1 MFPTVFQTRGVSMNN
16 EADIRAGL
24 MAELF
29 PRGVPRLWCPLL
41 THYDDDGSIDLNRMS
56 AHLAHLSRWVKGY
69 LIPGT
74 TGDGWELNDR
84 ETMEIVR
91 FSVAE
96 ARKRDLVL
104 LIGVLR
110 PETAEVER
118 VLNEIISLIEAI
130 TGRKEITGCLS
141 AARIAAFT
149 ICPPKGQALTQDGIE
164 NDLSRVL
171 DRGLPTALYQL
182 PQVTENEIGPPAFER
197 LVEKYANLV
206 FFKDTSGN
214 DRVALSAVDKGGVF
228 LTRGAEGDYAQWLK
242 GAGGPYDGFLLSTA
256 NCFPEDLLT
265 VIENSEIGN
274 IRAARETSDRVT
286 SAFHRVFALVQPMA
300 YGNAFT
306 NANKA
311 IDHYFAF
318 GPSARKKEGPVLHAG
333 VRMSEDTISATGDI
347 LAHLDFMPR
356 KGYLQ

>member
-1 MFPTVFQTRGVSMNN
+1 MNN

-24 MAELF
+24 IAELF
-29 PRGVPRLWCPLL
+29 PRGVPRLWRPLL
-41 THYDDDGSIDLNRMS
+41 THYDGDGSIDFNRMS
-56 AHLAHLSRWVKGY
+56 VHLAHISRWVKGY

-74 TGDGWELNDR
+74 TGVGWELNDR
-84 ETMEIVR
+84 ETMELVR

-96 ARKRDLVL
+96 TRKRDLIL
-104 LIGVLR
+104 LVGALR
-110 PETAEVER
+110 PETAAVER
-118 VLNEIISLIEAI
+118 VLNEIITLVEAM
-130 TGRKEITGCLS
+130 TGRKGVTACLS
-141 AARIAAFT
+141 AARIVAFT
-149 ICPPKGQALTQDGIE
+149 ICPPKGQALSQDGIE

-182 PQVTENEIGPPAFER
+182 PQVTENEVAPPAFER
-197 LVEKYANLV
+197 LVEKYANLI

-214 DRVALSAVDKGGVF
+214 DRVALSAVDKGGAF
-228 LTRGAEGDYAQWLK
+228 LTRGAEDDYGHWLK

-256 NCFPEDLLT
+256 NCFPEDVLS

-274 IRAARETSDRVT
+274 ILAVRETSDRVT
-286 SAFHRVFALVQPMA
+286 SAFRRVFALVQPTPH
-300 YGNAFT
+300 GNAFT

-318 GPSARKKEGPVLHAG
+318 GASARKKEGPMLHAG
-333 VRMSEDTISATGDI
+333 VRMSEDTIPATGDI